1 MAGQVSLTLADLEAY
16 RGQGSGARSGK
27 YLRYY
32 CPIHGGDHQR
42 SLSLDPDTGRFHCF
56 ACGAWGYLE
65 EKKQEWIEEHK
76 KKAPWRPSEGHTGRL
91 KGAGIG
97 KYMDAVKKPV
107 VGPGEFAARPE
118 LEKVLQE
125 LQKALPGSLG
135 EEYLRRRG
143 ILLELAQAC
152 GVGYAASGKWPH
164 MAKGRLVR
172 QWKWGRLVFPHT
184 NPAGEVV
191 NLYGRAVGANEKVP
205 KADRHD
211 HLPGS
216 KGYFNAPAMRHGEG
230 PLFVCEGA
238 FDALSLLTAGYKRV
252 VAIFGVEGWRWEW
265 AKDIKQLVFAMDAD
279 TAGQTAWRELARQAV
294 LRGKE
299 VAYLPVEAY
308 GGYKDVNEAW
318 AAGVLQVGEWPAAEE
333 VAAADEE
340 EPAPQQ
346 WALVDSEVLGEQIIM
361 AADAAAIQQAP
372 AGYVAYTAAELEHL
386 EGLTPEGLQC
396 VHKAKRCFSGI
407 VKEVTA

>member
-1 MAGQVSLTLADLEAY
+1 LTVTNATLTQTEIEACSPVAGE
-16 RGQGSGARSGK
+16 GGK
-27 YLRYY
+27 VLRAY
-32 CPIHGGDHQR
+32 CPFHGSDNQR
-42 SLSLDPDTGRFHCF
+42 SLRIDLETGHFKCY
-56 ACGAWGYLE
+56 ACQAWGYTE
-65 EKKQEWIEEHK
+65 EARRRWQEERAPGGHRRPQDGRGNPSKGKNPSTYTRPLRKPE
-76 KKAPWRPSEGHTGRL
+76 KAPKPSRDDLPDLLRT
-91 KGAGIG
+91 
-97 KYMDAVKKPV
+97 Y
-107 VGPGEFAARPE
+107 
-118 LEKVLQE
+118 
-125 LQKALPGSLG
+125 QKALPGSLG
-135 EEYLRRRG
+135 EEYLKRRG
-143 ILLELAQAC
+143 IPLEVAQRC
-152 GVGYAASGKWPH
+152 GVGYAAPGTWAHP
-164 MAKGRLVR
+164 ARD
-172 QWKWGRLVFPHT
+172 WKWGRLVFPHT
-184 NPAGEVV
+184 DPAGRLV

-211 HLPGS
+211 HLPGN

-265 AKDIKQLVFAMDAD
+265 AKDIRQLVFAMDAD
-279 TAGQTAWRELARQAV
+279 KAGQTAWRELARQAV

-318 AAGVLQVGEWPAAEE
+318 AAGVLQVGEWPATEE

-396 VHKAKRCFSGI
+396 VHKAKRWFNGT
-407 VKEVTA
+407 VTQVLEVVG

>member
-1 MAGQVSLTLADLEAY
+1 
-16 RGQGSGARSGK
+16 
-27 YLRYY
+27 
-32 CPIHGGDHQR
+32 
-42 SLSLDPDTGRFHCF
+42 
-56 ACGAWGYLE
+56 
-65 EKKQEWIEEHK
+65 
-76 KKAPWRPSEGHTGRL
+76 
-91 KGAGIG
+91 
-97 KYMDAVKKPV
+97 
-107 VGPGEFAARPE
+107 
-118 LEKVLQE
+118 
-125 LQKALPGSLG
+125 
-135 EEYLRRRG
+135 
-143 ILLELAQAC
+143 
-152 GVGYAASGKWPH
+152 
-164 MAKGRLVR
+164 
-172 QWKWGRLVFPHT
+172 
-184 NPAGEVV
+184 V

-279 TAGQTAWRELARQAV
+279 KAGQTAWRELAKQAV

-299 VAYLPVEAY
+299 VSYLTPEDY

-318 AAGVLQVGEWPAAEE
+318 VAGVLDVGEWPAAEE

-346 WALVDSEVLGEQIIM
+346 WALVDSEVLGEKVVF
-361 AADAAAIQQAP
+361 AADEQAATQAP
-372 AGYVAYTAAELEHL
+372 AGYVAYTAAELERL